1 MITLTINNKPYQLE
15 LKGNETLLEVLRD
28 RLGFTG
34 TKTACEESECGTC
47 TVIINGKSILSCI
60 TLAAV
65 LEGEN
70 ITTIEGV
77 ADGDCLHPVQQ
88 AFIDEGAVQCGFCI
102 PGIIMSSKA
111 LLDKNPE
118 PSREEIDYALDGN
131 LCRCGGYLKIITAIE
146 KAGEIMKLNS
156 ENKVGSKK

>member
-1 MITLTINNKPYQLE
+1 MTTLTINNKNYQLD

-28 RLGFTG
+28 KLSLTG

-60 TLAAV
+60 ILAAA

-70 ITTIEGV
+70 ITTIEGL

-131 LCRCGGYLKIITAIE
+131 LCRCGGYPKIIAAIE
-146 KAGEIMKLNS
+146 KAGKVMKVAQ
-156 ENKVGSKK
+156 K